1 MTTSTTTTAGAA
13 VPTPCPFKCLT
24 AEEMA
29 AQHQAGLCFNC
40 DELFSRGHK
49 CKMLFEITA
58 VNDYNVE
65 EADAS
70 LMMMIGKL

>member
-1 MTTSTTTTAGAA
+1 
-13 VPTPCPFKCLT
+13 
-24 AEEMA
+24 MA